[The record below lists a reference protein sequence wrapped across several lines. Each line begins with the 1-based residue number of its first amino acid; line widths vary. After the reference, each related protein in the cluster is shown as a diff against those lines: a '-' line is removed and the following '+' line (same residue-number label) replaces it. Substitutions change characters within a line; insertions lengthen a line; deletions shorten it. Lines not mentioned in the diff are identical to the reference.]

1 MLLQPRSS
9 RSLSLPLTAGG
20 LCPPAGGEDRR
31 LRFVLEMMAARSS
44 CESQIRMMKLL
55 HDKIEVTK
63 IEVTALAPTSD
74 RLQRQLR
81 SNLRRGT
88 IRSGKSSDVISH
100 VMLVFRAFRL
110 RQGVRACMVSTGPIL
125 HESRHMCRQ
134 HRVAGVHHG
143 SSKFRHRIIIPR
155 RNCKAEEHCSPLS
168 PGGPASACR
177 MAFCRAASGA
187 AS

>member
-44 CESQIRMMKLL
+44 CESQIRMVKLL
-55 HDKIEVTK
+55 HDK
-63 IEVTALAPTSD
+63 IEVTALAPTSQL
-74 RLQRQLR
+74 RQRQLR

-88 IRSGKSSDVISH
+88 NMFGNYSDVISH
-100 VMLVFRAFRL
+100 TMLFFRAFRL
-110 RQGVRACMVSTGPIL
+110 RQRVRACMVSTGPIL

-143 SSKFRHRIIIPR
+143 S
-155 RNCKAEEHCSPLS
+155 L
-168 PGGPASACR
+168 
-177 MAFCRAASGA
+177 
-187 AS
+187 